1 MDAIIDTVI
10 NILLLP
16 LQLVIAPIDM
26 LLNRINGLE
35 VIPQSLAVISSF
47 IGNIPSTLVNLTGLS
62 PIIWNLFFTVFITY
76 IALAP
81 AINIIKKVWAWV
93 RP

>member
-1 MDAIIDTVI
+1 MDSIIDTVI

-16 LQLVIAPIDM
+16 LQLVITPIDM

-62 PIIWNLFFTVFITY
+62 PVIWNLFFTLFITY

-81 AINIIKKVWAWV
+81 GINIIKKVWAWV